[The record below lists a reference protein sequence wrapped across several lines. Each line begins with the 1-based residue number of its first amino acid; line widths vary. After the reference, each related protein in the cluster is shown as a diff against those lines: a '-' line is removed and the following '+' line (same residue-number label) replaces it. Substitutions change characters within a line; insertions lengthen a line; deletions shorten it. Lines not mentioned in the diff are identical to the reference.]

1 MAAFKFSMSFVTL
14 EKPERPPIAPLVLR
28 QLLAD
33 HRPWEMLE
41 NMALVIIDQT
51 YAALLEI
58 LGLAPPVAA
67 DGGGARVFEA
77 NCPVDPAAPGSPVLH
92 VSASARYCCVR
103 LIDGFHG
110 GAAAP
115 AEAEECRPP
124 QQYRLP
130 RAVVGVSARTLHLTR
145 VGGGDR
151 TDYWACAEV
160 RPDVAGKKG
169 LLEVVETVRSR
180 LDGAIRLEARL
191 AEMARASGHRSP
203 KVDEI
208 VAVRAALEEIRA
220 QVDLDAFMRRRSQK
234 RRHARRPAA
243 ETIDVDDHE
252 DDAEVL
258 TKRLR
263 ALHV

>member
-14 EKPERPPIAPLVLR
+14 DKPERPPIAPLVLR

-58 LGLAPPVAA
+58 LGLAPPAA
-67 DGGGARVFEA
+67 RLRGQMPPRPRRPGIAGAPRQ
-77 NCPVDPAAPGSPVLH
+77 
-92 VSASARYCCVR
+92 RQR
-103 LIDGFHG
+103 Q
-110 GAAAP
+110 
-115 AEAEECRPP
+115 AEECRPP

-169 LLEVVETVRSR
+169 LLAVVETVRSR

-203 KVDEI
+203 KVEEI
-208 VAVRAALEEIRA
+208 AAVRAALEEMRA
-220 QVDLDAFMRRRSQK
+220 QVDLDAFMRRRCQK
-234 RRHARRPAA
+234 RRHARGGGGPAA
-243 ETIDVDDHE
+243 ETMDVDDHE

-258 TKRLR
+258 TKRFR
-263 ALHV
+263 SLHV